1 MTAALTRRRL
11 LAAGLGFGL
20 SARLLAD
27 ELPTTPPSWPAWEQF
42 AAGFIRDDGRVVDW
56 TDNAKSTSEGQSYA
70 LFFALVAGDR
80 TRFDRILGWTRD
92 NLAASSLRDN
102 LPAWHWG
109 KTETDTAPLWGV
121 IDPNSASDADLWI
134 AYVLLQ
140 AARSWARPELAA
152 EAQALLALV
161 EARELRRASAHTLLL
176 PGPKGFESEEG
187 IRLNPSY
194 LPPFLLKNLA
204 VERPSGPWQAVLDS
218 HIRMLPSLAPG
229 GRVPDWYLLT
239 SRGPRLDTPSD
250 GRGSYDAIRN
260 YLWAGI
266 GPASMPEA
274 RAQLATLKPF
284 LALLRGIGRTPE
296 VWYPDGRAPTGN
308 APPGF
313 DAALLPFLTAAG
325 ADDLAAA
332 ARVRLDRARLGD
344 LLGSPARYYDQVLAL
359 FGEAHDQ
366 NRYRFGPDGRLE
378 LP

>member
-1 MTAALTRRRL
+1 MRPVLSRRRL
-11 LAAGLGFGL
+11 LAAGVGLGL
-20 SARLLAD
+20 SLKLPAD
-27 ELPTTPPSWPAWEQF
+27 DTPSDPQRWPAWEQF

-56 TDNAKSTSEGQSYA
+56 TDNARSTSEGQSYA
-70 LFFALVAGDR
+70 LFFALVANDR
-80 TRFDRILGWTRD
+80 TRFERILGWTRD
-92 NLAASSLRDN
+92 NLAAGSLGEH

-109 KTETDTAPLWGV
+109 KTETDVAPRWDV

-134 AYVLLQ
+134 AYALLQ
-140 AARSWARPELAA
+140 AGRRWARPELAA

-176 PGPKGFESEEG
+176 PGPQGFESEAG
-187 IRLNPSY
+187 LRLNPSY

-204 VERPSGPWQAVLDS
+204 VERPNGPWQAVLDS
-218 HIRMLPSLAPG
+218 HVRMLPSLAPG
-229 GRVPDWYLLT
+229 GRTPDWYLLT
-239 SRGPRLDTPSD
+239 PRGPRLDTPSD

-260 YLWAGI
+260 YLWAGL

-274 RAQLATLKPF
+274 RAQLAALKPF

-296 VWYPDGRAPTGN
+296 VWYPDGRAPTGIG
-308 APPGF
+308 PPGF
-313 DAALLPFLTAAG
+313 DAALLPFLKACG
-325 ADDLAAA
+325 ADDLASA
-332 ARVRLDRARLGD
+332 ARARLDRARLGD